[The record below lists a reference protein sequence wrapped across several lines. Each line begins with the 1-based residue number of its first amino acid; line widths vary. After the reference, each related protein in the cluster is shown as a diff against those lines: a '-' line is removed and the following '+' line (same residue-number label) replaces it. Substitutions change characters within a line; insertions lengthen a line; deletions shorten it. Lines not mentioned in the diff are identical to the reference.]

1 MKTATVEDFTAHVVD
16 YLGCVEAGEE
26 VALSRAGRV
35 VARMSPALTP
45 TQAKPP
51 VAKPDFKARFL
62 AMWGADAFTNT
73 ESVSAQFE
81 ALRSD
86 RRL

>member
-1 MKTATVEDFTAHVVD
+1 MKTATVEDFTAHVAD

-26 VALSRAGRV
+26 VTLSREGRV
-35 VARMSPALTP
+35 VARMSPAQSP
-45 TQAKPP
+45 AQAKPP

-62 AMWGADAFTNT
+62 AMWGADALAST

-81 ALRSD
+81 TLRSD
-86 RRL
+86 RPL